1 MPNFKDLLKEALAR
15 AIDNLNRFLLVLLLI
30 LFIVSLFIDT
40 LIVDLIPLLI
50 VAIFLYRLISKDKYK
65 RDKENKKYLRIK
77 KAILKPFTV
86 LIKNLKDRNS
96 IYRRCH
102 KCKTILKLPLPYDRG
117 IQHAKCPN
125 CGKRITFLTLRKV
138 KIEIIKKNKD

>member
-30 LFIVSLFIDT
+30 SFIVSLFIDT

>member
-30 LFIVSLFIDT
+30 SFIVSLFIDA

-50 VAIFLYRLISKDKYK
+50 VAIFLYRLISKEKYK
-65 RDKENKKYLRIK
+65 RDKENKKYLSIK

-102 KCKTILKLPLPYDRG
+102 KCKTILKLPLPYNRG

-125 CGKRITFLTLRKV
+125 CGKRKTFLTLRKV

>member
-15 AIDNLNRFLLVLLLI
+15 AIDSLNRFLLVLLLI
-30 LFIVSLFIDT
+30 SFIVSLFIDT
-40 LIVDLIPLLI
+40 LIIDLIPLLI
-50 VAIFLYRLISKDKYK
+50 VVIFAYRLISKDKYK
-65 RDKENKKYLRIK
+65 RDKENKKYLKIK
-77 KAILKPFTV
+77 KTILKPFNV
-86 LIKNLKDRNS
+86 MLKNIKDRNN

-102 KCKTILKLPLPYDRG
+102 KCKTILKLPLPYERG

-125 CGKRITFLTLRKV
+125 CGKRRTFITFRKV